1 MKLSSEESA
10 AEQDIKQCNP
20 MTILGNLIRT
30 QIALHL
36 QQKKP
41 IQIQVTFVLNR
52 IVSIRLT
59 FD

>member
-41 IQIQVTFVLNR
+41 I
-52 IVSIRLT
+52 
-59 FD
+59 